1 MPLSLLLLESL
12 LRLIA
17 IVVVVAVAV
26 VVLLWSERLRLVGLL
41 SVVVERLLLVG
52 VAHCLLVTVDGR
64 LVVATIDVVV
74 AAGVRRMHD
83 GGEVRQTYR
92 LVVELQCKLDN
103 VIKRTCTI
111 GRVLGQL
118 QLLHRNDVVQT
129 VYKTLTQQLL
139 PVPLAISTQS
149 RFR

>member
-1 MPLSLLLLESL
+1 MLV
-12 LRLIA
+12 A
-17 IVVVVAVAV
+17 IVVVIAVAV

-41 SVVVERLLLVG
+41 SVVVEGLLFVG
-52 VAHCLLVTVDGR
+52 AAHCLLVAVDGR
-64 LVVATIDVVV
+64 LVVVV
-74 AAGVRRMHD
+74 AGVRRMHD
-83 GGEVRQTYR
+83 GGEVRQTHR

-139 PVPLAISTQS
+139 PVSLAISTQS